1 MNNQFATILEYL
13 DRLKAIILEQLT
25 KVENHPLYDRMLNR
39 FESLETR
46 HQKWIISG
54 GRLAMLAMVAYFALS
69 PLVGLLKEKSRLSE
83 QRTLLTEMKLFNE
96 TVETQP
102 RPAPMPSDWQPLAAS
117 TPEEATNSL
126 KSYLASLGFP
136 DGSYQFLTSSNS
148 HLQLDL
154 PELNLRQAQA
164 ILYQVD
170 GWYPQVS
177 SQILSIKVHPDDE
190 QKLTMSLTLAHKGGG
205 FDGAASGGDSSSGRR
220 SRPRNINDGGYDDSG
235 SGGVKVPPEAYSGFD
250 DAIPTERPKN
260 PSLDEYPPN
269 TGSGSEEALPDFE
282 SLENNEAL
290 DSLPPPPPV
299 EDDFG
304 DSE

>member
-1 MNNQFATILEYL
+1 MNLSFVTFFEYLHRFKAFILEVL
-13 DRLKAIILEQLT
+13 AKI
-25 KVENHPLYDRMLNR
+25 ENHPLYDRMLNR

-54 GRLAMLAMVAYFALS
+54 GRIAVLALVAYFMLS
-69 PLVGLLKEKSRLSE
+69 PLLGLITEKSRLSD

-102 RPAPMPSDWQPLAAS
+102 RPAPAPSDWQPLAAG

-126 KSYLASLGFP
+126 KSYLGSLGFP
-136 DGSYQFLTSSNS
+136 EGSYQFLTSSNS
-148 HLQLDL
+148 HLQLDI

-170 GWYPQVS
+170 GWYPQIS

-190 QKLTMSLTLAHKGGG
+190 QKLTMSLTLAHKGGA
-205 FDGAASGGDSSSGRR
+205 FDGATSGSDPSDGRR
-220 SRPRNINDGGYDDSG
+220 TRPRNVNDGSSDGSG
-235 SGGVKVPPEAYSGFD
+235 SSGIKVPPEAYSGFD
-250 DAIPTERPKN
+250 DAIPTERPRN
-260 PSLDEYPPN
+260 PTLDEYPPN
-269 TGSGSEEALPDFE
+269 TSNPPEEALPDFE

-299 EDDFG
+299 EDNFG

>member
-13 DRLKAIILEQLT
+13 DRLKAIILEQLG
-25 KVENHPLYDRMLNR
+25 KIENHPLYDRMLNR

-46 HQKWIISG
+46 QQKWIVSG
-54 GRLAMLAMVAYFALS
+54 GRLAMLALVAYFALS
-69 PLVGLLKEKSRLSE
+69 PLVGLLSEKSRLSE

-96 TVETQP
+96 SVETQP
-102 RPAPMPSDWQPLAAS
+102 RPAPMPSDWQPLAAG

-190 QKLTMSLTLAHKGGG
+190 QKLTMSLTLAHKAGA
-205 FDGAASGGDSSSGRR
+205 FDGASDQGSPDARR
-220 SRPRNINDGGYDDSG
+220 SSPRNVNDSDFDDSP

-250 DAIPTERPKN
+250 DAIPTERPPN
-260 PSLDEYPPN
+260 PNLDAYPPN
-269 TGSGSEEALPDFE
+269 TGNTSEEALPDFE